1 MTYEA
6 TDMAAGKE
14 DLDFAV
20 PKELAFK
27 AIVLGEFPR
36 FSWVVEYFNDFPP
49 GSRISE

>member
-14 DLDFAV
+14 DVTCLNPMSNFMGHIAV

-36 FSWVVEYFNDFPP
+36 FSWVEA
-49 GSRISE
+49 SK